1 MCKQIKLLTKLEL
14 CNLFSLN
21 VLRFSK
27 DKKVHNR
34 ALGLLA
40 AWAVLLAMLT
50 LYMGGLSYGL
60 ISLGLEAV
68 VPAYLITISS
78 LLIFFFG
85 MLKDGNILF
94 RREGYDIL
102 CALPVSKAAIVV
114 SRLLRLYVEYLLAAL
129 AVLLPGIAVYVWM
142 LRPGLGFYLTVLLG
156 FGSVPL
162 LPMTAAIIIGTF
174 ITALSSRM
182 PHKSLM
188 AALLTILLVL
198 GILYGS
204 SRLSSMEGQFTPE
217 MLTNLSTTVM
227 ALLKKVYPPAVWLGT
242 AIARGDILGGVL
254 CAGVSLAVFAAA
266 AAGVTLCFQRVC
278 QSLFS
283 SAAKHN
289 YQMGALKASSTLSCL
304 CRREFQRY
312 FSSSIYVTN
321 TIIGPIMGCVLSG
334 ALLVSGPETLKTLL
348 PLPIDVVPF
357 VPFVIAGVFC
367 MMTTTATSISM
378 EGKNWWIVKSLPLST
393 KHILDAKILMNLLLI
408 LPFYLMSELLLIF
421 ALKPGVGELL
431 WQLLIPAVIILFSCV
446 YGITVNLHL
455 PVLEWESEVHIV
467 KQSASAALGGMG
479 GFILAILYAV
489 TVGVVPEAYASFLK
503 AGICVAVLALT
514 AVLYRKNNRFDLCS
528 MA

>member
-1 MCKQIKLLTKLEL
+1 MCKQITLLTRIEL
-14 CNLFSLN
+14 CNLYGLN

-27 DKKVHNR
+27 DKKLQNR

-50 LYMGGLSYGL
+50 LYVGGLSYGL

-68 VPAYLITISS
+68 VPAYLITVSS
-78 LLIFFFG
+78 VLIFFFG
-85 MLKDGNILF
+85 MFKDGSVLF

-102 CALPVSKAAIVV
+102 CALPVSKATIVV
-114 SRLLRLYVEYLLAAL
+114 SRMLRLYVEYLLVTL
-129 AVLLPGIAVYVWM
+129 AVLLPGFAVYVWM
-142 LRPGLGFYLTVLLG
+142 LRPGVGFYLTMLLG
-156 FGSVPL
+156 IGSAPL
-162 LPMTAAIIIGTF
+162 LPMTAAVFIGTL

-182 PHKSLM
+182 SHKSLV

-204 SRLSSMEGQFTPE
+204 SRLSAMEGQFTPE
-217 MLTNLSTTVM
+217 MLTNLSATVM
-227 ALLKKVYPPAVWLGT
+227 GLIKKLYPPAVWLGT
-242 AIARGDILGGVL
+242 AIARGDVLGGVL
-254 CAGVSLAVFAAA
+254 CAGGSLAVLAAA
-266 AAGVTLCFQRVC
+266 AAGITLCFHRIC

-304 CRREFQRY
+304 CAREFRRY

-334 ALLVSGPETLKTLL
+334 ALLISGPEALKTLL
-348 PLPIDVVPF
+348 PLPIDVVPLI
-357 VPFVIAGVFC
+357 PFVIAGVFC

-378 EGKNWWIVKSLPLST
+378 EGKHMWIVKSLPLSA
-393 KHILDAKILMNLLLI
+393 KNILDAKILMNLLLI
-408 LPFYLMSELLLIF
+408 LPFYLVSQLLLIF
-421 ALKPGVGELL
+421 ALKPGADALL
-431 WQLLIPAVIILFSCV
+431 WQLLIPTVIILFSCV

-479 GFILAILYAV
+479 GFLLAILCTVA
-489 TVGVVPEAYASFLK
+489 VGVVPEAYAAFLK
-503 AGICVAVLALT
+503 AGISAAVLALT
-514 AVLYRKNNRFDLCS
+514 AVLYRKNNRFDLCGRI
-528 MA
+528 